1 MCGIWAVIGRRANA
15 IETER
20 CAEALDG
27 RGPEGSAAM
36 SIGES
41 TIGFTRLAINGLTES
56 GMQPMTYSPNVAWAC
71 NGEIYNWKE
80 LQDRLQL
87 EYSSQSDCSILG
99 PFWAKHSSNPTTF
112 FRALDGVFAMVIVDD
127 ETGLTTVARD
137 PYGVRPLFYVQV
149 GEIIWIASEMKALMA
164 VCESNTIQ
172 HVRPGT
178 FMQINTNVG
187 GAPIIT
193 QYHTVPWIKNPTLQD
208 PVVAA
213 RALKESLVA
222 AVKKRL
228 LTERPVA
235 ALLSGGIDSSLIAAL
250 VQRELKE
257 AGKPP
262 LETYTIGFEGST
274 DLKFAREVAAHIG
287 SNHTE
292 LVFKPEQFFEAIP
305 EVIRDIESYD
315 ITTVRASVGNWLVSR
330 EIRRLSEAKVLFNG
344 DGSDEVF
351 GSYLYFNRAP
361 DDESY
366 EAEVTRLL
374 EDIHKYDVLR
384 SDRSISSHGL
394 EPRTP
399 FLDKQF
405 VAVARS
411 IPTHLLRP
419 VWGRQPEKALLR
431 RAFDDGL
438 LPLSVL
444 HRQKEAFSDGV
455 SSATKPWYQEIQERV
470 DLVES
475 KPRIYLHLSP
485 QTPEALYYRNIF
497 DSIYGSEGEFTLS
510 YFWMPKWSGETKD
523 PSARTLSFYAATQ

>member
-1 MCGIWAVIGRRANA
+1 MCGIWAVIGRRATLQ
-15 IETER
+15 ETAQCFE
-20 CAEALDG
+20 CLNG
-27 RGPEGSAAM
+27 RGPEGDAQM

-56 GMQPMTYSPNVAWAC
+56 GMQPMTQIPDVAWVC

-80 LQDRLQL
+80 LEARLSL
-87 EYSSQSDCSILG
+87 EHISQSDCSILG
-99 PFWAKHSSNPTTF
+99 SFWAKHRLNPTAF
-112 FRALDGVFAMVIVDD
+112 FRALDGVFALIIIDD
-127 ETGLTTVARD
+127 KTGLTTVARD

-149 GEIIWIASEMKALMA
+149 GDITWFASEMKALLHVA
-164 VCESNTIQ
+164 QSNTIC
-172 HVRPGT
+172 HVKPGT
-178 FMQINTNVG
+178 FMQINTDRG
-187 GAPIIT
+187 GQPITT

-208 PVVAA
+208 PEVAA
-213 RALKESLVA
+213 RALKESLQA

-250 VQRELKE
+250 VQKELKA

-262 LETYTIGFEGST
+262 LETYTIGFEGSS
-274 DLKFAREVAAHIG
+274 DLKFAREVADHIG
-287 SNHTE
+287 SKHTE
-292 LVFKPEQFFEAIP
+292 LIFTPQQFFDAIP

-351 GSYLYFNRAP
+351 GSYLYFFRAP

-405 VAVARS
+405 VAFARS
-411 IPTHLLRP
+411 IPTALLRP
-419 VWGRQPEKALLR
+419 IQGQQPEKALLR

-438 LPLSVL
+438 LPVSVL

-455 SSATKPWYQEIQERV
+455 SSQTKPWYQEIQDR
-470 DLVES
+470 LGIFLN
-475 KPRIYLHLSP
+475 PRAYEHLP
-485 QTPEALYYRNIF
+485 PVTPEAQYYRDQF
-497 DSIYGSEGEFTLS
+497 DAIYGSSGAYTLS

-523 PSARTLSFYAATQ
+523 PSARTLSFYTAQQ